1 MRIFICAVAL
11 TAALT
16 LLADCADKPVMP
28 YDKAG
33 AGRVTTIGVL
43 TPAVPPG
50 PTIHLGYFTV
60 PLSHPDETLVRSTR
74 LSDAMTDA
82 EVEIDCER
90 ELGNIL
96 AAKRFDARALL
107 LEKVKRALVGR
118 GYKVID
124 VPVIRE
130 SDGTFMKAYPVV
142 PDADAY
148 LDLVVLDYGYFD
160 RVTGGAPYEPLLMT
174 EIRMVDAANASVLM
188 QERVRYAAL
197 ERSHPKDDIA
207 IASDPKYRFDGLPA
221 LMSQPDM
228 AVEGL
233 NAAFTKSA
241 EAMSALLQ

>member
-160 RVTGGAPYEPLLMT
+160 RVT